1 MGATYTRQSTYAD
14 GDTIT
19 AAHTN
24 DEFNQLLAAF
34 QASTGHTHDGTDNE
48 GGPVTKLLGNAL
60 TFGAA
65 TAGTDVTVT
74 FDGETNDGVLKW
86 MEDEDYFE
94 FSDDILIASTE
105 KLQFRDTA
113 IYINSSADGQLDL
126 VADSEIQIAATTI
139 DINGAVDISGNLT
152 VNGTLDLADGNFT
165 NLGSIALDTITND
178 GTDITLDSSG
188 DIILDAGGANITFKD
203 DGTSILDI
211 ANSSTDVELT
221 VSTADKNFKI
231 KGTDSSSAIT
241 ALDIDMALAG
251 KATFNGD
258 VVVGGD
264 LTITGDDLVM
274 GTNTSGHI
282 LVADGTNFNPVA
294 VTDLSEISTVANDD
308 VFLAV
313 DTSGGGLKKI
323 ARSAV
328 VSGLAASGAISN
340 VVEDSTPQLGG
351 DLDMNGQD
359 IVTTSNAD
367 LELAPNGTGHVTIRG
382 NTNQGTIQFNC
393 ENNSHGQQ
401 VKAAPHSESANNVLT
416 LPSTGG
422 DARLVSTAST
432 ATLTNKTL
440 TSPKINEDVAVTSTA
455 TELNVLD
462 GITAVVGELNALDL
476 GSTAVGTA
484 IASKAVVLDSN
495 KDYTGIRNFTITG
508 EIDAA
513 TGDFSGAVDVAG
525 ATTTTTITASGII
538 KTDDTTDATST
549 TDGSLQTD
557 GGLSVAKD
565 AVIGDDLKLLSDS
578 SVLSLGAG
586 SDATFTH
593 DGTTGLTIAATPI
606 SIDATGELHLN
617 STTGDIKFQDGGT
630 DQIIFDLDGTAGA
643 VIIKPAT
650 DSDDIIFQ
658 QYDGTAVMTVEDN
671 VSLAINNDITVAG
684 RASGHVTTDN
694 DGSFDLAVGND
705 FKCTTSG
712 NLTLTFTNATAG
724 QSGNIMF
731 INGSNHTISAHADVA
746 INADVLSAISASG
759 TYHLAYFCSAA
770 SGNDTILVSASAI
783 LT

>member
-1 MGATYTRQSTYAD
+1 
-14 GDTIT
+14 
-19 AAHTN
+19 
-24 DEFNQLLAAF
+24 
-34 QASTGHTHDGTDNE
+34 
-48 GGPVTKLLGNAL
+48 
-60 TFGAA
+60 
-65 TAGTDVTVT
+65 
-74 FDGETNDGVLKW
+74 
-86 MEDEDYFE
+86 
-94 FSDDILIASTE
+94 
-105 KLQFRDTA
+105 
-113 IYINSSADGQLDL
+113 
-126 VADSEIQIAATTI
+126 
-139 DINGAVDISGNLT
+139 
-152 VNGTLDLADGNFT
+152 
-165 NLGSIALDTITND
+165 
-178 GTDITLDSSG
+178 
-188 DIILDAGGANITFKD
+188 
-203 DGTSILDI
+203 
-211 ANSSTDVELT
+211 
-221 VSTADKNFKI
+221 
-231 KGTDSSSAIT
+231 
-241 ALDIDMALAG
+241 
-251 KATFNGD
+251 
-258 VVVGGD
+258 
-264 LTITGDDLVM
+264 M
-274 GTNTSGHI
+274 GTNTAGHI

-294 VTDLSEISTVANDD
+294 VGDLSEISTVANDD

-328 VSGLAASGAISN
+328 VSGLATSGAISN

-351 DLDMNGQD
+351 NLDMNSND
-359 IVTTSNAD
+359 IVTTSNATID
-367 LELAPNGTGHVTIRG
+367 LAPNGTGTVVVRG
-382 NTNQGTIQFNC
+382 NTNSGRIVFNC
-393 ENNSHGQQ
+393 ESNSHGQTLASQ
-401 VKAAPHSESANNVLT
+401 PHSAAVTNTMLLPAGSSST
-416 LPSTGG
+416 LVS
-422 DARLVSTAST
+422 LVSTD
-432 ATLTNKTL
+432 TLTNKTL

-484 IASKAVVLDSN
+484 IASKAVILDSN

-565 AVIGDDLKLLSDS
+565 AIIGDDLKLLSDS

-617 STTGDIKFQDGGT
+617 STTGDIKLQDGGT

-684 RASGHVTTDN
+684 RASGHVTIDN
-694 DGSFDLAVGND
+694 DGSFDLSVGND
-705 FKCTTSG
+705 FKCTSAG
-712 NLTLTFTNATAG
+712 NLTLTFTNAVAG

-731 INGSNHTISAHADVA
+731 VNGSNHTISAHADLA
-746 INADVLSAISASG
+746 INADVLTTISASG